1 MRAAEKCTTL
11 KPFQPSFTAFTALA
25 SARPA
30 PWTPGT
36 DSAPPPK
43 ISIGRSA
50 PLSASVTCAG
60 SLATSEASSPSHSV
74 LYVRSVSGP
83 IAKRSE
89 EQTSEL
95 QSLMRISYDVFC
107 LKKKIKCYRSY
118 FQYVTLYYLFS

>member
-11 KPFQPSFTAFTALA
+11 KPFQPSFTALTDLA

-60 SLATSEASSPSHSV
+60 RLVTSEASSPSPSV
-74 LYVRSVSGP
+74 LYVRSASGP
-83 IAKRSE
+83 IA
-89 EQTSEL
+89 QTFEPFFPTAL
-95 QSLMRISYDVFC
+95 RTPVLLRARQRGG
-107 LKKKIKCYRSY
+107 
-118 FQYVTLYYLFS
+118 